1 MINVQTSHL
10 VLRSKSFN
18 QLGTNN
24 IRAYMVWVE
33 RYLPNGNMISTS
45 VRIALP
51 VEMTLVCNL
60 KCHASYFSTLLEI
73 FVEISMN
80 NH

>member
-24 IRAYMVWVE
+24 IRAYMVWVQ

-60 KCHASYFSTLLEI
+60 KLSDTIINFKSRFSI
-73 FVEISMN
+73 DCNFKM
-80 NH
+80 